1 MSGDSNSSSIKLSS
15 SITSDTGNTQT
26 NQTNSQWTPVVI
38 FPENNTICEEPEM
51 IDDRVEDD
59 FSSAIFNRK
68 LERYKKLRA
77 IHERSGRFTKGASD

>member
-1 MSGDSNSSSIKLSS
+1 MSGSSIKLSS
-15 SITSDTGNTQT
+15 SSITSDTDNQQT

-38 FPENNTICEEPEM
+38 FPENNAICEEPEM
-51 IDDRVEDD
+51 IGDCVDDD

-77 IHERSGRFTKGASD
+77 IHERSGRHAFMHNINI

>member
-1 MSGDSNSSSIKLSS
+1 MSGTSIKLSSS
-15 SITSDTGNTQT
+15 SITSDTDNQQT

-51 IDDRVEDD
+51 IGDCVDDD

-68 LERYKKLRA
+68 LERY
-77 IHERSGRFTKGASD
+77 IIQ